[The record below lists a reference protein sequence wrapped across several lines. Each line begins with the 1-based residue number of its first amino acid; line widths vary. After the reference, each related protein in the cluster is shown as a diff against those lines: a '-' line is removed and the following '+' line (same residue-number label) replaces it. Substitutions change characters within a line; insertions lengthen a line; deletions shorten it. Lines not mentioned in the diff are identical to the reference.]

1 MEHRDFVIVG
11 GGIMGA
17 MMALRLAESASG
29 SILLV
34 EKSYPGAGSTGK
46 SGAILRQHYSHKVT
60 IGMARESLHWYC
72 GFEDQYGLDI
82 SFNRPGMAFI
92 CNETDRENLERNVQL
107 QQSLGVDT
115 TVIDSQAL
123 RELEP
128 AGSFADEECAAWEPE
143 AGNVNPVQTVHAV
156 LDCAIRAGAD
166 VRIGVRVTGF
176 LRDGD
181 RIQGIELDD
190 GSCVAA
196 GMVIVA
202 AGPWAGK
209 LLEEAGVPLPL
220 QTLRPEQ
227 AYFEPPAGAREKRLI
242 YGDLTNGLY
251 WKPEL
256 AGWTRVGLLDM
267 NDDAVVDDPDH
278 YDEGVSG
285 EFISECRERISRRL
299 PHYGMSPSW
308 GGVAA
313 LYTVTPDSHP
323 LIGPVPGLEGIW
335 VVSGFSGHG
344 FKMAPAVGRGV
355 AAAIGNDQSGNFE
368 ADFFAPD
375 RFARKAPIEVSYGY
389 GILG

>member
-29 SILLV
+29 SVLLV

-60 IGMARESLHWYC
+60 IGMARESLQWYSEFQDHH
-72 GFEDQYGLDI
+72 GIDI

-92 CNETDRENLERNVQL
+92 CKETDRDNLEHNVQL

-115 TVIDSQAL
+115 SVIDSHAL

-128 AGSFADEECAAWEPE
+128 GGSFSEDECAAWEPE

-156 LDCAIRAGAD
+156 LDCATRAGAEA
-166 VRIGVRVTGF
+166 RIGLRVTGF
-176 LRDGD
+176 MRNGD
-181 RIQGIELDD
+181 RIQGVELDD
-190 GSCVAA
+190 GSSVAA
-196 GMVIVA
+196 AMVIVA
-202 AGPWAGK
+202 AGPWAGQ

-220 QTLRPEQ
+220 QALRPEQ
-227 AYFEPPAGAREKRLI
+227 AFFEPPAGAREKRLI
-242 YGDLTNGLY
+242 YGDLTNGIY

-256 AGWTRVGLLDM
+256 AGWTRVGFLDM

-285 EFISECRERISRRL
+285 EFISACRERLSKRL
-299 PHYGMSPSW
+299 PHYCMSPSW
-308 GGVAA
+308 GGVGA

-323 LIGPVPGLEGIW
+323 LIGPVPGLDGIW

-355 AAAIGNDQSGNFE
+355 AAAIGNDQPGNFE

-375 RFARKAPIEVSYGY
+375 RFTRKAPIEVRYGY

>member
-17 MMALRLAESASG
+17 MMALRLAESGSG
-29 SILLV
+29 SVLLV

-60 IGMARESLHWYC
+60 IGMARESLQWYSEFQDHH
-72 GFEDQYGLDI
+72 GIDI

-92 CNETDRENLERNVQL
+92 CKETDRDNLEHNVQL

-115 TVIDSQAL
+115 SVIDSHAL

-128 AGSFADEECAAWEPE
+128 GGSFADEECAAWEPE

-156 LDCAIRAGAD
+156 LDCATRAGAEA
-166 VRIGVRVTGF
+166 RIGVRVTGF
-176 LRDGD
+176 MRDGD
-181 RIQGIELDD
+181 RIQGVELDD

-196 GMVIVA
+196 AMVIVA
-202 AGPWAGK
+202 AGPWAGQ

-220 QTLRPEQ
+220 QALRPEQ
-227 AYFEPPAGAREKRLI
+227 AFFEPPPGAREKRLI
-242 YGDLTNGLY
+242 YGDLTNGIY

-256 AGWTRVGLLDM
+256 AGWTRVGFLDM

-285 EFISECRERISRRL
+285 EFISACRERLSKRL
-299 PHYGMSPSW
+299 PHYSMSPSW
-308 GGVAA
+308 GGVGA
-313 LYTVTPDSHP
+313 LYTVTPDCHP
-323 LIGPVPGLEGIW
+323 LIGPVPGLDGIW

-355 AAAIGNDQSGNFE
+355 AAAIGNDQPGNFE

-375 RFARKAPIEVSYGY
+375 RFTRKAPIEVRYGY